1 MDIFNALIKVR
12 DFCSNFNEYKCIS
25 IFGESLG
32 GHIWQKFVA
41 HHHRDFIQ
49 WYFDLDQNC
58 RMKIAEAIE
67 NA

>member
-12 DFCSNFNEYKCIS
+12 DFYCNFNEYKCIS

-32 GHIWQKFVA
+32 RHIWNKFVEK
-41 HHHRDFIQ
+41 HRRDFIQ
-49 WYFDLDQNC
+49 WYFDLDKGC